1 LPFILLLKIQTDLKI
16 PDKSA
21 RYELHFSQGKN
32 QLYYNFKKSISIIMA
47 RRVAQ
52 KVRGGKGLK
61 HGEEIIP
68 RL

>member
-1 LPFILLLKIQTDLKI
+1 M
-16 PDKSA
+16 S
-21 RYELHFSQGKN
+21 
-32 QLYYNFKKSISIIMA
+32 QLYYHLKKFISIIMA

-52 KVRGGKGLK
+52 KVRGSKVLK